1 MNILF
6 KIILQILFTL
16 AILPLSI
23 WLFTIIPTPSD
34 MTPTYGVLGL
44 FVYPFALAFY
54 VSAVGILAVSTW
66 NLIAFIFKDEDD
78 DEEEYKQKRVTSTA
92 SKHKKYNYQP
102 SLKQQTESLDT
113 AAQITGLAPDRPTNI
128 QKKNDSLLVSTF
140 KIGSLITGISF
151 ALAFA
156 VLAFFIYTLKLD
168 SDKQELK
175 AYKTLYETEDY
186 NDSRIIAYKYAL
198 EDASKQLIDSEDV
211 YDTFE
216 ADTKREIALHCISIF
231 IKEHNDTKE
240 NQANNVIK
248 NFKLNARNHYA
259 NTKDI
264 VNKSIKRE
272 NFLRD
277 THEAYSYPYSGG
289 YGLSYSAVGLERSC
303 KNMISVDVIY
313 KKFMPF
319 YIKGQ
324 ESKLDDFRIRAIT
337 DSSVKKYHKRQKKWL
352 QTLYEKNPKVNL
364 SIKRP

>member
-1 MNILF
+1 MNIIF
-6 KIILQILFTL
+6 KIIFQILFAL
-16 AILPLSI
+16 AILPLSV
-23 WLFTIIPTPSD
+23 WLFTLIPTPSD
-34 MTPTYGVLGL
+34 LLQGTFVLGIIM
-44 FVYPFALAFY
+44 YPLALAFY

-66 NLIAFIFKDEDD
+66 NLIAFIFKDQDD
-78 DEEEYKQKRVTSTA
+78 DEEEYQQKGVTPTA

-102 SLKQQTESLDT
+102 SIKQQTQSLDT
-113 AAQITGLAPDRPTNI
+113 TAQITGLAPARPKNM
-128 QKKNDSLLVSTF
+128 QKKNDSLLFSTF
-140 KIGSLITGISF
+140 KVVSWITGISF

-168 SDKQELK
+168 SDKRELK

-186 NDSRIIAYKYAL
+186 NDSRIIAYRHAL
-198 EDASKQLIDSEDV
+198 EDASKQLIDSEDM

-216 ADTKREIALHCISIF
+216 ADIKREIALHCISIF

-240 NQANNVIK
+240 NQAYTLIK

-264 VNKSIKRE
+264 VKKSIKRE
-272 NFLRD
+272 KFLRD
-277 THEAYSYPYSGG
+277 THGVYSYPYSGG

-337 DSSVKKYHKRQKKWL
+337 DSSVKKYHKKQKKWL
-352 QTLYEKNPKVNL
+352 QTLHEKHPK
-364 SIKRP
+364 